1 MDGIRIPKEVAVAEG
16 VPEDLD
22 SGVLGPYRF
31 PSPDR
36 RRTAARIYIVGAVI
50 AALGTLAG
58 LASGLW
64 VASVG
69 LIALAYLH
77 DRAAWPLKVD
87 QEQALGSG
95 ATRVPFPVGHASAA
109 LGFRG
114 LRSRPVWNVILYS
127 ASDPPDRRAL
137 VQLDAVTGVDVD
149 NIYIE
154 DLEVLPDPSHR

>member
-1 MDGIRIPKEVAVAEG
+1 MDGIRIPKDLAAAEG

-22 SGVLGPYRF
+22 SGIPGPYRF

-36 RRTAARIYIVGAVI
+36 RRSAAFIYVMGAVI
-50 AALGTLAG
+50 AALGALAG

-69 LIALAYLH
+69 FLGLAYLH
-77 DRAAWPLKVD
+77 DRAAWPLVVD
-87 QEQALGSG
+87 QEQALGSA
-95 ATRVPFPVGHASAA
+95 ATRIPFPVGHASAA

-127 ASDPPDRRAL
+127 SSDPPDRRAL
-137 VQLDAVTGVDVD
+137 VRLDAVTGEQIDST
-149 NIYIE
+149 YIQ
-154 DLEVLPDPSHR
+154 DLEGITVPEGL